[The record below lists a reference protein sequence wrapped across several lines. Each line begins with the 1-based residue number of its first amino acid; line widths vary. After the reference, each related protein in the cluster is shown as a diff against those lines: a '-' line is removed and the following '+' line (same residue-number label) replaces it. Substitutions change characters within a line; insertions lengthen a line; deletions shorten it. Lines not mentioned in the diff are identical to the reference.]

1 MVNAENGEFV
11 PSPICTTS
19 AIANK
24 CSQPLAK
31 SSVVTP
37 ENQSNDDRV
46 SFEKGCEAQIASSPT
61 HPQAELT
68 SGRFP
73 QKNSSL
79 PIWV

>member
-1 MVNAENGEFV
+1 
-11 PSPICTTS
+11 
-19 AIANK
+19 
-24 CSQPLAK
+24 
-31 SSVVTP
+31 
-37 ENQSNDDRV
+37 V